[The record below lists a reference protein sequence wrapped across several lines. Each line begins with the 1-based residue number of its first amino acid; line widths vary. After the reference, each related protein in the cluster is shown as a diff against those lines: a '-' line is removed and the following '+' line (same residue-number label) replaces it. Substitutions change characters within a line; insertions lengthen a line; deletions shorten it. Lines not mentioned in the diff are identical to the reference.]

1 MINLP
6 PYIIYLL
13 AFICALSASMIS
25 VPRIIYVSK
34 RKKLFDIPD
43 NNRKI
48 HLTITPNLGGIGIF
62 FAYIIV
68 TSLFITPPLTEKWN
82 FIIASS
88 VILFLTGIN
97 DDLVSLSAG
106 KKFLAQFIA
115 AIITVCL
122 ADIRINSLHG
132 ILGIY
137 QMPYWYSVSFTIV
150 GVIFITNAFNLI
162 DGIDGL
168 AGSIGVLVTFSLGV
182 FLAMLDNVGA
192 ACIAFSLMGAT
203 LGFLRYNISPAKIFM
218 GDTGSLLIG
227 FTISILSILFIH
239 AYTVNNPLVAVI
251 HSHKG
256 STIVAV
262 ALLFVPIFDSFRVFL
277 KRIIKGVSPFH
288 ADRSHLH
295 HYLLDMGFTHSRSV
309 TILITSNIL
318 VITVALLVQDYE
330 PNVALGCMVSLGLI
344 LFAVMYF
351 MRKSRLEKNK
361 ALMQE
366 KKNALQNVS
375 TPTINLYSAKDNIAI
390 NTKI

>member
-203 LGFLRYNISPAKIFM
+203 LGFLRYNISPARIFM

>member
-13 AFICALSASMIS
+13 TFICALSASMIS

-97 DDLVSLSAG
+97 DDLVSLSPG
-106 KKFLAQFIA
+106 KKFLAQLIA

-168 AGSIGVLVTFSLGV
+168 AGSIGVLVTFFLGIC
-182 FLAMLDNVGA
+182 LAMLDNVGA

-203 LGFLRYNISPAKIFM
+203 LGFLRYNISPARIFM

-318 VITVALLVQDYE
+318 IITVALLVQDYE
-330 PNVALGCMVSLGLI
+330 PNIALGCMISLGLI

-361 ALMQE
+361 ALIQE
-366 KKNALQNVS
+366 KKNASQNRS
-375 TPTINLYSAKDNIAI
+375 TPAINLYGAKDNIAI
-390 NTKI
+390 NTKV